1 MRFEKPPQDSSEDDD
16 PPQNGIPEIVT
27 SDSVKAKV
35 LSILNSELDSDH
47 NESEVFDRKTSKN
60 FSMQHDSCG
69 IDLHTEGK

>member
-27 SDSVKAKV
+27 S
-35 LSILNSELDSDH
+35 DSDH